1 MPIMNL
7 TAALLLLLLVIA
19 AAVVALLLVMWQ
31 RIGPSDAPAARSA
44 EDAKKI
50 DQIVQ
55 GYQDILSDVARRLGL
70 QGKVIAD
77 AGALVSNAKTDM
89 SADLKS
95 ELDLR
100 LAEII
105 AKNNQLRQD
114 LFLAQERLNAQHAEL
129 DRARAESRIDYLTQL
144 PNRRAFEERAAE
156 MHSNFERHQASYAL
170 AIFDIDHFKG
180 FNDSHGHAAGDAML
194 RTVGKAASEIRR
206 SADHLARIG
215 GEEFALL
222 LPHMDLGQSRQAAE
236 RYRKAINTTK
246 LWIDGQQLNVAASI
260 GIAVIQPGETF
271 ADLLLRA
278 DQALYSAKESG
289 RNQVCVHD
297 GSGAA
302 PLATVGSSRGD

>member
-1 MPIMNL
+1 MNL

-19 AAVVALLLVMWQ
+19 AVAVALLLVIWQ
-31 RIGPSDAPAARSA
+31 RSAPADAPGGRSA
-44 EDAKKI
+44 EDVKKL
-50 DQIVQ
+50 DQVVN
-55 GYQDILSDVARRLGL
+55 GYQEILSDVARRLGL

-77 AGALVSNAKTDM
+77 AGALVSSAQAEM
-89 SADLKS
+89 SAELKN

-114 LFLAQERLNAQHAEL
+114 LFIAQERLNAQHAEL

-144 PNRRAFEERAAE
+144 PNRRSFEERAAE
-156 MHSNFERHQASYAL
+156 MQSNFERHEAGYAL
-170 AIFDIDHFKG
+170 AIFDIDHFKT
-180 FNDSHGHAAGDAML
+180 FNDTHGHAAGDAML
-194 RTVGKAASEIRR
+194 RTVGKAASQIRR

-222 LPHMDLGQSRQAAE
+222 LPHMDLSQSRQAAE

-246 LWIDGQQLNVAASI
+246 LWIDGQQLNVAASF
-260 GIAVIQPGETF
+260 GIAVAQPGESF

-278 DQALYSAKESG
+278 DQALYAAKESG

-302 PLATVGSSRGD
+302 PLAAAGAGRGD